1 MPSAEDVV
9 HDNLPREDFI
19 LFDRCLIPPPAQAG
33 IADPVF
39 AETLHD
45 ADDFAANSLKTRQWA
60 MKNE

>member
-9 HDNLPREDFI
+9 HDNLPSEDI
-19 LFDRCLIPPPAQAG
+19 MVFDRCLKPRQDDAG
-33 IADPVF
+33 ITDPVF

-45 ADDFAANSLKTRQWA
+45 ADDIAANSLKTRQWA